1 MFTQPSQS
9 TTTYSYK
16 LFDKTLVLEL
26 YRHKPQLRPE
36 AYLSTSLNGE
46 LDAIRAAVSEGYRWI
61 RSEGE
66 IAVFEKQCPMSGIP
80 IASIPRHIAAA
91 AAKFKEGIPS

>member
-1 MFTQPSQS
+1 MFAETRPP
-9 TTTYSYK
+9 TYGYK

-26 YRHKPQLRPE
+26 YRHKPQLRAD

-46 LDAIRAAVSEGYRWI
+46 LDAIRAALRDGYRWV

-66 IAVFEKQCPMSGIP
+66 IAIFEKQSPAP
-80 IASIPRHIAAA
+80 PVVTDLIPRHIAARA
-91 AAKFKEGIPS
+91 INGEGASA